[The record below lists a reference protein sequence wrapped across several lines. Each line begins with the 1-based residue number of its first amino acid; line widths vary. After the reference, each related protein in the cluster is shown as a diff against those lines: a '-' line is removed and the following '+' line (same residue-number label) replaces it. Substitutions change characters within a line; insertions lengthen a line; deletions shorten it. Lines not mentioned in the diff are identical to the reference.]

1 MLGIFESDSE
11 IQLARTV
18 TWPGPV
24 LELTMTGERRRPQAR
39 AGPPGHRDSGSARG
53 ALRHASPCCHTGRLS
68 GGCDLARVRHRC
80 RESAAAAGVERRVL
94 RPLTFPSRLQAATVG
109 AIDDSALQSVDTGS
123 TTGCGRL
130 GGLGRLGVHG
140 LIWVVC
146 R

>member
-1 MLGIFESDSE
+1 VLGIFESDSE

-53 ALRHASPCCHTGRLS
+53 ALRHASPCCHRLS
-68 GGCDLARVRHRC
+68 GGCDLARVRHRS
-80 RESAAAAGVERRVL
+80 RESAAGVGRRVL

-109 AIDDSALQSVDTGS
+109 AIVDSALQSADTGS
-123 TTGCGRL
+123 TTGCQCGRL
-130 GGLGRLGVHG
+130 GGLGRHVSFDLG
-140 LIWVVC
+140 
-146 R
+146 